1 MDPLTQRMMMAAA
14 ADQNPLRL
22 VVDTSLNSQ
31 YTIFFA
37 HPVNVLIDWGD
48 GSTDTIVNPSL
59 SGATGKSHTWASAAE
74 YNITVTGSAFGFGQ
88 TSVFLSQS
96 AVTKCLSFG
105 DLGIV
110 SLSGAFLNHTNLI
123 EVPNAIP
130 PDVTNLSLMFLGASS
145 FNYDIGVWETAN
157 ITNMFG
163 MFYNAASF
171 NQDIGGWDVSGV
183 TNMNSTFRGASA
195 FNQDIGGW
203 DVSSVTSMGSM
214 FFDAASFNQDIGG
227 WDVSG
232 VTNMNSTFRGSSAF
246 HQDIGGWDVSSVTD
260 MASMFQAAT
269 AFNQDIG
276 GWDVSSVTTMATMF
290 GDATSFNQDIGSW
303 NMGSVTSAPIMFFN
317 AAAFNQNLSGIVTG
331 MTLQPTLFSS
341 GANATFANNAN
352 GLKPFLA
359 GGVTQ
364 INT

>member
-1 MDPLTQRMMMAAA
+1 MDSLTQRMMMAAA
-14 ADQNPLRL
+14 AEQNPLRL

-31 YTIFFA
+31 YTIFFR

-59 SGATGKSHTWASAAE
+59 SGATGKAHTWASAAE

-88 TSVFLSQS
+88 TSIGLSQS

-130 PDVTNLSLMFLGASS
+130 PDVTNLSSMFQGASS
-145 FNYDIGVWETAN
+145 FNYGIGVWETAN
-157 ITNMFG
+157 ITNMLG

-171 NQDIGGWDVSGV
+171 NQDIGGWDVSSV

-203 DVSSVTSMGSM
+203 DVSSVT
-214 FFDAASFNQDIGG
+214 
-227 WDVSG
+227 
-232 VTNMNSTFRGSSAF
+232 
-246 HQDIGGWDVSSVTD
+246 D

-269 AFNQDIG
+269 AFNQ
-276 GWDVSSVTTMATMF
+276 
-290 GDATSFNQDIGSW
+290 
-303 NMGSVTSAPIMFFN
+303 
-317 AAAFNQNLSGIVTG
+317 NLSGIVTG
-331 MTLQPTLFSS
+331 LTAQPTLFSS

-359 GGVTQ
+359 DGVTQ

>member
-31 YTIFFA
+31 YTLFFWN
-37 HPVNVLIDWGD
+37 PVNVLVDWGD
-48 GSTDTIVNPSL
+48 GSSDSVVNASG
-59 SGATGKSHTWASAAE
+59 SGATGKSHTWGSTAE
-74 YNITVTGSAFGFGQ
+74 YTIKVTGSAYGFGQ
-88 TSVFLSQS
+88 TGGVIVNQGAL
-96 AVTKCLSFG
+96 TKCLSFG

-110 SLSGAFLNHTNLI
+110 TLSGAFLNHTNLI

-130 PDVTNLSLMFLGASS
+130 PDVTNLSSMFKGASS
-145 FNYDIGVWETAN
+145 FNYGIGVWETAN
-157 ITNMFG
+157 ITNMAE
-163 MFYNAASF
+163 MFFNAAAF
-171 NQDIGGWDVSGV
+171 NQNIGGWDVSNV
-183 TNMNSTFRGASA
+183 TSMNSTFRGASA

-203 DVSSVTSMGSM
+203 DVS
-214 FFDAASFNQDIGG
+214 
-227 WDVSG
+227 G
-232 VTNMNSTFRGSSAF
+232 VTNMG
-246 HQDIGGWDVSSVTD
+246 
-260 MASMFQAAT
+260 SMFQAAT

-303 NMGSVTSAPIMFFN
+303 NMGLVTNAPVMFFN
-317 AAAFNQNLSGIVTG
+317 ATAFNQNLSGIVTG
-331 MTLQPTLFSS
+331 MTAQPTLFSS

>member
-130 PDVTNLSLMFLGASS
+130 PDVTNLSSMFRGASS
-145 FNYDIGVWETAN
+145 FNYGIGVWETAN
-157 ITNMFG
+157 ITNMLG
-163 MFYNAASF
+163 MFYNAA
-171 NQDIGGWDVSGV
+171 
-183 TNMNSTFRGASA
+183 A

-203 DVSSVTSMGSM
+203 DVSSVT
-214 FFDAASFNQDIGG
+214 
-227 WDVSG
+227 
-232 VTNMNSTFRGSSAF
+232 NMNSTFRGSSAF
-246 HQDIGGWDVSSVTD
+246 SQDIGGWDVSSVTD
-260 MASMFQAAT
+260 
-269 AFNQDIG
+269 
-276 GWDVSSVTTMATMF
+276 MATMF

-303 NMGSVTSAPIMFFN
+303 NMGSVTSAPVMFFN

>member
-31 YTIFFA
+31 YTIFFR
-37 HPVNVLIDWGD
+37 HPVNVLVDWGD
-48 GSTDTIVNPSL
+48 GSTDTIVNPAL
-59 SGATGKSHTWASAAE
+59 TGATGKSHTWASAAE
-74 YNITVTGSAFGFGQ
+74 YTITATGSAHGFGQ
-88 TSVFLSQS
+88 TSLAVTQS
-96 AVTKCLSFG
+96 AATKCLSFG

-110 SLSGAFLNHTNLI
+110 TLSGAFLGHSNLI

-130 PDVTNLSLMFLGASS
+130 PDVTNLSSMFQGASS

-157 ITNMFG
+157 ITNMSG
-163 MFYNAASF
+163 MFFNAAAF
-171 NQDIGGWDVSGV
+171 NQNIGSWDVSSV
-183 TNMNSTFRGASA
+183 TNMASMFRGASA
-195 FNQDIGGW
+195 FNQNIGGW
-203 DVSSVTSMGSM
+203 DVSSVTNMASM
-214 FFDAASFNQDIGG
+214 FQTATAFNQNIGG
-227 WDVSG
+227 WDVS
-232 VTNMNSTFRGSSAF
+232 F
-246 HQDIGGWDVSSVTD
+246 
-260 MASMFQAAT
+260 
-269 AFNQDIG
+269 
-276 GWDVSSVTTMATMF
+276 VTTMAVMF

-303 NMGSVTSAPIMFFN
+303 DMGSVTNAPTMFFN
-317 AAAFNQNLSGIVTG
+317 ATAFNQDLSGIVTG
-331 MTLQPTLFSS
+331 MTAQPTLFSS